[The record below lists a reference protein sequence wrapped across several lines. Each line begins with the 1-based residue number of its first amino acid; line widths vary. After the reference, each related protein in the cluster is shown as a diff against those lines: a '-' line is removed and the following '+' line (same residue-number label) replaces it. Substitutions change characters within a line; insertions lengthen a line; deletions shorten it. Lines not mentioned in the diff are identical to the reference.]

1 VVNIMT
7 APDAAAQ
14 AAEAVGASSG
24 EGTILPSAALPSGAL
39 PSGALPSA
47 ATTRQHRAESVTFPR
62 PRPRAAWDVAG
73 LTGQHGPQRI
83 AADPAM
89 TGLGDLGNQSMLAG
103 RRNPYV
109 QCSPSKQ
116 FPYTTR
122 FAAAGG
128 DAKGP
133 HPARDPV

>member
-1 VVNIMT
+1 MVNIMT
-7 APDAAAQ
+7 ALDAAAQ

-24 EGTILPSAALPSGAL
+24 EGTILPSAAA
-39 PSGALPSA
+39 
-47 ATTRQHRAESVTFPR
+47 TRQHRAESVTFPR
-62 PRPRAAWDVAG
+62 PRASWDVVG
-73 LTGQHGPQRI
+73 LNGQHGPQRI

-128 DAKGP
+128 DAEGP

>member
-1 VVNIMT
+1 MVNMS
-7 APDAAAQ
+7 ALNAAAP
-14 AAEAVGASSG
+14 AATAVGASSAG
-24 EGTILPSAALPSGAL
+24 GTTLPA
-39 PSGALPSA
+39 A
-47 ATTRQHRAESVTFPR
+47 ATTRQHCAESVTFPR
-62 PRPRAAWDVAG
+62 PRASWDVVG
-73 LTGQHGPQRI
+73 LTGQHGLQLI

-103 RRNPYV
+103 RRNPHV
-109 QCSPSKQ
+109 QCNPSKQ

-128 DAKGP
+128 DAEGP